1 MVTNLIE
8 GEEVRVFGGRRVTP
22 PGGWPGRVTR
32 VGRKLCDIA
41 FSAEREPQ
49 TFVMAT
55 GRLQYGALYH
65 FLTLAQ
71 AAERD
76 RRRSAMDVL
85 LSYGMVISPDT
96 SLTAEQIE
104 AMAEIARAKP
114 PAPTPDTED
123 TP

>member
-1 MVTNLIE
+1 MAAKLTLN
-8 GEEVRVFGGRRVTP
+8 EEVRVFGGRRWNQSP

-41 FSAEREPQ
+41 FLAEREPQ

-55 GRLQYGALYH
+55 GRLQYGGLYH

-76 RRRSAMDVL
+76 RRRSALDVL
-85 LSYGMVISPDT
+85 LSYGVIISPDS
-96 SLTAEQIE
+96 SLTADQIE
-104 AMAEIARAKP
+104 AMAEIARTKE
-114 PAPTPDTED
+114 PAPDAED
-123 TP
+123 